1 METDAGNYEDSAIN
15 RYANQVMEIIQEE
28 CAAVPQERKLKA
40 VIATI
45 AVSDAAQII
54 KDFQEGDGDILIV
67 KMMASAGLDI
77 DRLKVALDLSTV
89 RTDGSFVQRVMR
101 IATRWERDGRAAIL
115 KALYISPDDCL
126 GQELYQRLIHDQ
138 GGGGSAVE
146 WEDSEEIETSGN
158 GPPQFNLTEYEPIET
173 RLDNVLQDEDGSE
186 GPGSLLPVVD
196 NLMSDLSHT
205 TREIGKGRMS
215 SRLYEAVVEAAGVM
229 IAVPPNGPT
238 ASPEP
243 SPATADGDLVD
254 NTQQRRDL
262 KRKQLV
268 RMVKRHI
275 ATTVTQDRTRMGQA
289 IQRMWRELY
298 ELAGLKWPAGME
310 PGQMLKSLDEPAL
323 DKLIGKM
330 KGVIDGRND

>member
-1 METDAGNYEDSAIN
+1 METDAGNYEDRATN
-15 RYANQVMEIIQEE
+15 RYANEVMEIIQEE
-28 CAAVPQERKLKA
+28 CDAVPQERKLKA

-77 DRLKVALDLSTV
+77 ARLKVALDLSTV

-115 KALYISPDDCL
+115 KALYITPDDCL
-126 GQELYQRLIHDQ
+126 GQELYQRLIYDQ

-173 RLDNVLQDEDGSE
+173 RLGNVLQDEDGSE

-254 NTQQRRDL
+254 KHTATKGPETEAARPHGEAPHHDHRHAGQNQDGPSDSTDVARIVRVGGSEVARRHGTGPDAQ
-262 KRKQLV
+262 KFG
-268 RMVKRHI
+268 
-275 ATTVTQDRTRMGQA
+275 RTRLGQTDW
-289 IQRMWRELY
+289 QNEGSHRW
-298 ELAGLKWPAGME
+298 
-310 PGQMLKSLDEPAL
+310 
-323 DKLIGKM
+323 
-330 KGVIDGRND
+330 